1 MVSGVPSGRG
11 GRAMRSASRGLPAR
25 ERPSLSWRQA
35 KGASPGAIRSA
46 LLPEDQADFDV
57 DYEQA
62 LAQAGTCWD
71 LTELFTVLEHWR
83 RLAVLQSE
91 PEVFRRVARRA
102 AELHTGQPRPEDEPL
117 SVTRAHTGI

>member
-1 MVSGVPSGRG
+1 MYSVDDE
-11 GRAMRSASRGLPAR
+11 PAR
-25 ERPSLSWRQA
+25 GHPLR

-46 LLPEDQADFDV
+46 LLPEDQAGFDA

-62 LAQAGTCWD
+62 LTRAGASRD

-102 AELHTGQPRPEDEPL
+102 AELHTGAPRPEDEPL
-117 SVTRAHTGI
+117 SVTRSHTGI

>member
-1 MVSGVPSGRG
+1 MTAMYSVDDEPASGHPLR
-11 GRAMRSASRGLPAR
+11 
-25 ERPSLSWRQA
+25 

-46 LLPEDQADFDV
+46 LLPEDQGDFDA
-57 DYEQA
+57 DYEKA
-62 LAQAGTCWD
+62 LAGAWTSRD
-71 LTELFTVLEHWR
+71 LTELFTVLERWR

-102 AELHTGQPRPEDEPL
+102 AELHTGTPRPQDEPL

>member
-1 MVSGVPSGRG
+1 MTDWSWAEPAIVGLVTAMYTVDDEDPG
-11 GRAMRSASRGLPAR
+11 GRHPLR
-25 ERPSLSWRQA
+25 
-35 KGASPGAIRSA
+35 KGASPEAIRSA
-46 LLPEDQADFDV
+46 LLPEDQADFDA

-62 LAQAGTCWD
+62 LSLARTSRD

-83 RLAVLQSE
+83 RLAMLQSE

-102 AELHTGQPRPEDEPL
+102 AELHTGQLRPEDEPL